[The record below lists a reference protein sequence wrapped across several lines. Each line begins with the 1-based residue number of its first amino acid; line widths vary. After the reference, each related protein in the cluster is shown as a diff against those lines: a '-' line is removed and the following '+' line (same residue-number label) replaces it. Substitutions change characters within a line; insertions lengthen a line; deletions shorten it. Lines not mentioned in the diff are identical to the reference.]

1 MTRFDTL
8 FERIQRL
15 VPPPPAD
22 SGWHRTRVRIEA
34 GALAGPLSG
43 VNDQD
48 LQAANAEN
56 QLWLSAKLQRIDSTP
71 NVWDVDNASSWLF
84 APAGVS
90 NAAEAF
96 FLDVWGRSLSVAR
109 GNGEADPVYARRIVS
124 DLSRPIT
131 TNAGLAAA
139 IDVAMSTSG
148 TNVFDAGSVLTILR
162 FNTGHRMN
170 TGLRFNNAGT
180 AGDLWCCFIVQV
192 PADVSEADLGRFRDI
207 VNSRKAAGT
216 RLVGMLTSPHPA
228 PQIAGPTVVAEG
240 ENFVASLLYPRP
252 DATAY
257 HWTVSGGSIVS
268 GDGTSS
274 ITVQAG
280 TGTSVE
286 LSLYLTEGGVDTA
299 VAHKSVVVGMPVSSG
314 IVAPVT
320 IAQAGDGPFEASA
333 PSGYAYIWSITN
345 GYITTD
351 HTSRTIQFGVG
362 EEGIP
367 CILECQL
374 KAGDFIAYLTHT
386 IEVLPNAHV
395 DTIFTTPSNGTILL
409 GKKFLITGIITTAA
423 GRIRFY
429 KDAASR
435 TADAGR
441 LAGGI
446 PATGNGLIAEVV
458 TTADALSIDPMRPWA
473 IGQPTDLATT
483 YWLWEGAAGT
493 TITVKSMKEEA

>member
-1 MTRFDTL
+1 M
-8 FERIQRL
+8 
-15 VPPPPAD
+15 
-22 SGWHRTRVRIEA
+22 
-34 GALAGPLSG
+34 
-43 VNDQD
+43 
-48 LQAANAEN
+48 NA
-56 QLWLSAKLQRIDSTP
+56 
-71 NVWDVDNASSWLF
+71 
-84 APAGVS
+84 
-90 NAAEAF
+90 
-96 FLDVWGRSLSVAR
+96 
-109 GNGEADPVYARRIVS
+109 
-124 DLSRPIT
+124 
-131 TNAGLAAA
+131 
-139 IDVAMSTSG
+139 
-148 TNVFDAGSVLTILR
+148 
-162 FNTGHRMN
+162 
-170 TGLRFNNAGT
+170 GLRFNNAGT

-192 PADVSEADLGRFRDI
+192 PADVSEADLVRFRDI

-257 HWTVSGGSIVS
+257 HWSVSGGSIVS
-268 GDGTSS
+268 GAGTSS

-280 TGTSVE
+280 TGASVE

-314 IVAPVT
+314 IMAPVT

-351 HTSRTIQFGVG
+351 HTSRTVQFGVG

-395 DTIFTTPSNGTILL
+395 DTITATGPTGTLAI
-409 GKKFLITGIITTAA
+409 GGKFLITGISSTVG

-429 KDAASR
+429 KDAATR
-435 TADAGR
+435 MADAYR
-441 LAGGI
+441 SAGVA
-446 PATGNGLIAEVV
+446 PAPSSGLIAEVV
-458 TTADALSIDPMRPWA
+458 LTADLLSVDPLSPWA
-473 IGQPTDLATT
+473 IGIPTDLATT
-483 YWLWEGAAGT
+483 YWLWDGPVGAV
-493 TITVKSMKEEA
+493 ITVKSMKEEA